1 MLRYIRWTVT
11 FLVLLPF
18 LLFLESLFKGNAQNF
33 AADKQLH
40 LSVTHWWLT
49 ITELTNYLV
58 GTQWFWYVFGS
69 LSGAVAALWM
79 VEWSSKLNRQK
90 GNRLL

>member
-1 MLRYIRWTVT
+1 MLRYIRWTLT

-18 LLFLESLFKGNAQNF
+18 LFFLESLLQGNVQRF
-33 AADKQLH
+33 AADRQLH

-49 ITELTNYLV
+49 ISELTNHIV

-79 VEWSSKLNRQK
+79 VEWSSKLNQQK
-90 GNRLL
+90 GNRLR